1 MRGKSRWNLSRPESP
16 RLGGVNVI
24 KVPGFRKS
32 TWIAA
37 AVAATVAVGAGAAG
51 IAAAVGPGDADTTLT
66 DTELE
71 RASRAALT
79 EVGPATVTDAQ
90 IRPAASPAPSAP
102 SAPSASSASP
112 ASPAPSASPASSGD
126 FYEVDT
132 RLPNGV
138 EVAVQLDENF
148 TVVWVSTPSW
158 RGNVASVA
166 EPRVLTAAER
176 ASVDRTTAGQAAL
189 TEVGSGTVTDF
200 RRSRALDHAFEVE
213 VTLENGT
220 KKVIELTERSLVV
233 NPDRATLR

>member
-1 MRGKSRWNLSRPESP
+1 M
-16 RLGGVNVI
+16 
-24 KVPGFRKS
+24 
-32 TWIAA
+32 
-37 AVAATVAVGAGAAG
+37 AATVAVGAGAAG

-102 SAPSASSASP
+102 SASSASP

-158 RGNVASVA
+158 RGNAASVA

-233 NPDRATLR
+233 HPDRATLR

>member
-1 MRGKSRWNLSRPESP
+1 M
-16 RLGGVNVI
+16 NVI

-32 TWIAA
+32 TWIAV
-37 AVAATVAVGAGAAG
+37 AVAATVAVGAGTAG
-51 IAAAVGPGDADTTLT
+51 IAAAVGPGDERTTLT

-90 IRPAASPAPSAP
+90 RGPAASPAPSG
-102 SAPSASSASP
+102 ASGSPGSPGLTASP
-112 ASPAPSASPASSGD
+112 ASPSAAPS
-126 FYEVDT
+126 YEVDT

-138 EVAVQLDENF
+138 EVAVQLDETF
-148 TVVWVSTPSW
+148 TVVWVSAPSW
-158 RGNVASVA
+158 SGNATSVA

-220 KKVIELTERSLVV
+220 KRVVELSERSLVV
-233 NPDRATLR
+233 RSDRPSLR